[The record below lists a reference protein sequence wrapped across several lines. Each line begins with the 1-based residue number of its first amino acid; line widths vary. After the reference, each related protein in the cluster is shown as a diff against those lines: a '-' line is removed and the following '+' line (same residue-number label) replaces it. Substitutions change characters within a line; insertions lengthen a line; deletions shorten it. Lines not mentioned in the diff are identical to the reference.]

1 MRKVWYNM
9 YHLEGDGIM
18 ERFNRILRGYDP
30 EEVNAFLDQVI
41 ARVELM
47 VSDIEKKD
55 REIKELRTKL
65 AGIGEMQEKLGQY
78 EKMEDTLNRAILMA
92 QKSSDQMKLSA
103 HRESELMIDDA
114 KSNASR
120 IVNEA
125 LLRAE
130 KIENESITLKRNIN
144 IYKRRLKD
152 IIQSQLDVIEEIDK
166 VEL

>member
-1 MRKVWYNM
+1 
-9 YHLEGDGIM
+9 M

-55 REIKELRTKL
+55 KEIKELKTKL
-65 AGIGEMQEKLGQY
+65 AGISDMQEKLGQY
-78 EKMEDTLNRAILMA
+78 ERMEDTLNRAILMA

-103 HRESELMIDDA
+103 HRESELMIEDA

-152 IIQSQLDVIEEIDK
+152 IVETQLDIIEEIDK

>member
-1 MRKVWYNM
+1 M
-9 YHLEGDGIM
+9 YHLEGDEIM

-55 REIKELRTKL
+55 KEIKELKVKL
-65 AGIGEMQEKLGQY
+65 AGIDEMQEKLGQY
-78 EKMEDTLNRAILMA
+78 ERMEDTLNRAILMA

-103 HRESELMIDDA
+103 HRESELLLEDA

-125 LLRAE
+125 LMRAE
-130 KIENESITLKRNIN
+130 KIENESITLKRNVN
-144 IYKRRLKD
+144 IFKRRLKD
-152 IIQSQLDVIEEIDK
+152 IIESQLDVIEEIDK

>member
-1 MRKVWYNM
+1 
-9 YHLEGDGIM
+9 M

-55 REIKELRTKL
+55 KEIKELKSKL
-65 AGIGEMQEKLGQY
+65 AGISEMEEKLGQY
-78 EKMEDTLNRAILMA
+78 ERMEDTLNRAILMA

-103 HRESELMIDDA
+103 HRESELLLEDA

-130 KIENESITLKRNIN
+130 KIENESITLKRNVN
-144 IYKRRLKD
+144 IFKRRLKD
-152 IIQSQLDVIEEIDK
+152 IIESQLDVIEEIDK

>member
-1 MRKVWYNM
+1 MWYNR

-30 EEVNAFLDQVI
+30 DEVNAFLDQVI

-55 REIKELRTKL
+55 KEIKELKTKI
-65 AGIGEMQEKLGQY
+65 AGISEMQEKLGQY
-78 EKMEDTLNRAILMA
+78 ERMEDTLNRAILMA

-103 HRESELMIDDA
+103 HRESELLLEDA

-130 KIENESITLKRNIN
+130 KIENESITLKRNVN

-152 IIQSQLDVIEEIDK
+152 IIESQLDVIEEIDK

>member
-1 MRKVWYNM
+1 
-9 YHLEGDGIM
+9 M

-55 REIKELRTKL
+55 KEIKELKDRL
-65 AGIGEMQEKLGQY
+65 AGISDMQEKLSQY
-78 EKMEDTLNRAILMA
+78 ERMEDTLNRAILMA

-103 HRESELMIDDA
+103 HRESELLLEDA

-130 KIENESITLKRNIN
+130 KIENESITLKRNVN
-144 IYKRRLKD
+144 IFKRRLKD
-152 IIQSQLDVIEEIDK
+152 IIESQLDVIEEIDK
-166 VEL
+166 VDL

>member
-1 MRKVWYNM
+1 
-9 YHLEGDGIM
+9 M

-55 REIKELRTKL
+55 KEIKELKTKI
-65 AGIGEMQEKLGQY
+65 AGISDMQEKLGQY
-78 EKMEDTLNRAILMA
+78 ERMEDTLNRAILMA

-103 HRESELMIDDA
+103 HRESELMIEDA

-152 IIQSQLDVIEEIDK
+152 IVETQLDVIEEIDK